1 MRVIKIRHIKR
12 EIKEEEDISSRLSYL
27 TSTRHTKTYQADVT
41 QVLCMN
47 WQRKLIVKEFNGK
60 WDLKDLKVGR

>member
-1 MRVIKIRHIKR
+1 MRVIKVRHIKR
-12 EIKEEEDISSRLSYL
+12 EIKEEDNSLYYLS
-27 TSTRHTKTYQADVT
+27 STRHTKTYQCDVT

-47 WQRKLIVKEFNGK
+47 WYKKLVVKEFNGK